1 MEQLECKNEYYP
13 NSLLSKL
20 PSAAKDFSIGGSM
33 TKILLVEDNKIII
46 EFVESVLTKELK
58 ASVVCFNSGND
69 AIDRLKVDRHFDLII
84 SDYHMPNGTGY
95 DLLEFATKN
104 NIKIPFI
111 LFTSTIN
118 PELPKYGSNFY
129 GTIEKL
135 QLEKL
140 IEFAEH
146 AISENN
152 DDGYS
157 DRNVI

>member
-1 MEQLECKNEYYP
+1 MEQLECK
-13 NSLLSKL
+13 S
-20 PSAAKDFSIGGSM
+20 GGSM

-46 EFVESVLTKELK
+46 ELVEPLLTKKLK

-69 AIDRLKVDRHFDLII
+69 AIERLKVDRHFDVII

-95 DLLEFATKN
+95 DLLEFATIN

-118 PELPKYGSNFY
+118 PKLPKCGSNFY

-140 IEFAEH
+140 IEFVEL
-146 AISENN
+146 AISNAV
-152 DDGYS
+152 
-157 DRNVI
+157 DRNYS